1 MHTYIDSGNQ
11 ILIQKEAESIEE
23 IENDEKIAEVEIEAV
38 IEKESSADEEGL
50 IAPFKLRA
58 CDEIIDRKSR
68 RRRHFEDGEEVINP
82 FMRSMPY

>member
-58 CDEIIDRKSR
+58 CDEIISRKSR
-68 RRRHFEDGEEVINP
+68 RGRLFEEKEEIINP